1 LHVADSRLA
10 TATGEWREIEPTYRE
25 PGWLAP
31 PDFALPQQPSIV
43 VLPLDVLHADEDSR
57 LLADALIHDVI
68 TRLGRLRWLFVIAR
82 GTAFAFRGQNQDPRE
97 ISRKLGVG
105 FVLQGSAQFHD
116 KRIRLNV
123 ALSDALSSGELWAEQ
138 FDRALEDIFGIQD
151 EIADVVVSRVTDEI
165 EQSESRRAFL
175 APLASLD
182 AWSALHRGSWHLNQ
196 HTAKDYDRA
205 EYFFDIA
212 AKLDPRSARVF
223 AGLSAVHRQRAFLNL
238 SADPKKETDQAFE
251 LAEKSISLDPYDP
264 HANWAFGRAL
274 ILRKKVEPALDAFEA
289 ATIANPSFAIGH
301 YSVGFARQMIGKNE
315 VSCEAISKARRLS
328 PYDPMIFS
336 MLAANAVNAAMR
348 GKHEEA
354 AQLADQAA
362 RRPNAHYHILAIAAL
377 CHAMAGNRG
386 LAQGHVRHLR
396 DVRSEYSASEFLRVF
411 PYQDAKQIALFRKTF
426 RTLGLP
432 G

>member
-1 LHVADSRLA
+1 M
-10 TATGEWREIEPTYRE
+10 TEPNISTS
-25 PGWLAP
+25 
-31 PDFALPQQPSIV
+31 LP
-43 VLPLDVLHADEDSR
+43 
-57 LLADALIHDVI
+57 
-68 TRLGRLRWLFVIAR
+68 
-82 GTAFAFRGQNQDPRE
+82 
-97 ISRKLGVG
+97 
-105 FVLQGSAQFHD
+105 
-116 KRIRLNV
+116 
-123 ALSDALSSGELWAEQ
+123 
-138 FDRALEDIFGIQD
+138 
-151 EIADVVVSRVTDEI
+151 
-165 EQSESRRAFL
+165 
-175 APLASLD
+175 
-182 AWSALHRGSWHLNQ
+182 SWI
-196 HTAKDYDRA
+196 KV
-205 EYFFDIA
+205 
-212 AKLDPRSARVF
+212 ARVF
-223 AGLSAVHRQRAFLNL
+223 AGLLLCTSARILNKRSGRPTKRL
-238 SADPKKETDQAFE
+238 ACREKRSTDP
-251 LAEKSISLDPYDP
+251 DP